1 MSNPIID
8 SSFPSV
14 LVYGTLGSIVSIA
27 TVWLVSVLVYAPICA
42 PVVGFARAVRGSAAR
57 GAGRQRCSSSA
68 SSG

>member
-42 PVVGFARAVRGSAAR
+42 PVVGA
-57 GAGRQRCSSSA
+57 
-68 SSG
+68 

>member
-1 MSNPIID
+1 MLIPQERSVSMSNPIID

-42 PVVGFARAVRGSAAR
+42 PVVGA
-57 GAGRQRCSSSA
+57 
-68 SSG
+68 